1 MSAAAATAMLRVR
14 SDRANPDL
22 LLGAVDLTALED
34 ALSER
39 VGQSPEFFAAVI
51 ALTDSSTQVRSM
63 FARRC
68 KTTLSLR
75 SLIV

>member
-1 MSAAAATAMLRVR
+1 MNAVAATAMLRIR

-22 LLGAVDLTALED
+22 LLGAVDLTALKD
-34 ALSER
+34 ALSVR
-39 VGQSPEFFAAVI
+39 VGQSPKNVAAVI